1 MYVHSVTIQIL
12 YSCEVV
18 ISGHMQQKPCR
29 SHIHAGLIC
38 TDRLAKLQRQEAASL
53 TLQSRVY
60 IRMYLENMLI
70 YVQIGASN
78 GEI

>member
-18 ISGHMQQKPCR
+18 ISSRMQQKPCR
-29 SHIHAGLIC
+29 SYIHADLIC

-70 YVQIGASN
+70 YVQIGASK